1 MSLCIRYVSRL
12 VWYAPEVTA
21 RATSTA
27 FCRSSTARIVSVSVF
42 HAPWRGI
49 TPGGGGNVLILPFR
63 TMWSKDP
70 TKSVNTAST

>member
-1 MSLCIRYVSRL
+1 MREGNMSLCIRYVSRL

-27 FCRSSTARIVSVSVF
+27 FCLSSTAGFVSASGL

-49 TPGGGGNVLILPFR
+49 PSQKDVLVLPFR
-63 TMWSKDP
+63 TM
-70 TKSVNTAST
+70 

>member
-27 FCRSSTARIVSVSVF
+27 FCRSSTAGFVSVSDVD
-42 HAPWRGI
+42 APWHGYSLRE
-49 TPGGGGNVLILPFR
+49 NVLVLPFR
-63 TMWSKDP
+63 TM
-70 TKSVNTAST
+70 

>member
-27 FCRSSTARIVSVSVF
+27 FCRSSTADLCQCPISMRPGAESPLEKTYSSCHSVQCD
-42 HAPWRGI
+42 
-49 TPGGGGNVLILPFR
+49 PGTLRNR
-63 TMWSKDP
+63 
-70 TKSVNTAST
+70 

>member
-27 FCRSSTARIVSVSVF
+27 FCRSSTARFVSVSIF
-42 HAPWRGI
+42 DEPWHGI
-49 TPGGGGNVLILPFR
+49 FFGENVLVLPFR
-63 TMWSKDP
+63 TM
-70 TKSVNTAST
+70 